1 MNKVC
6 DSFIPNMAY
15 LAPTSKEEYFDY
27 MSDIDDALFAL
38 KAVEIPKNV
47 AADKLA
53 KLVGDYSWDSI
64 KKELLQ
70 L

>member
-1 MNKVC
+1 
-6 DSFIPNMAY
+6 
-15 LAPTSKEEYFDY
+15 

-64 KKELLQ
+64 KKNLPIWRKKHHQ
-70 L
+70 ATIF

>member
-1 MNKVC
+1 
-6 DSFIPNMAY
+6 
-15 LAPTSKEEYFDY
+15 
-27 MSDIDDALFAL
+27 MSDIDGALFAL

-64 KKELLQ
+64 KKELTHLAKKHHQ
-70 L
+70 ATIF

>member
-1 MNKVC
+1 
-6 DSFIPNMAY
+6 
-15 LAPTSKEEYFDY
+15 

-38 KAVEIPKNV
+38 KAVEIPKNN

-64 KKELLQ
+64 KKELTHLAKKHHQ
-70 L
+70 ATIF

>member
-1 MNKVC
+1 
-6 DSFIPNMAY
+6 
-15 LAPTSKEEYFDY
+15 

-64 KKELLQ
+64 KKELTHLAKKHHQ
-70 L
+70 ATIF

>member
-1 MNKVC
+1 
-6 DSFIPNMAY
+6 
-15 LAPTSKEEYFDY
+15 
-27 MSDIDDALFAL
+27 MSDIDGALFAL

-64 KKELLQ
+64 KKELTHLAKKTSSYNRQ
-70 L
+70 NEMRAV